1 MNALEQIQM
10 YCMELHTKN
19 KIKKWKTS
27 RKLEWFNEA
36 FNFRVRKKVERS
48 QNSFRVKNNS
58 RKRKKV
64 EKGVGQKG
72 DQKRNRK
79 SFLLFYIDEKK

>member
-48 QNSFRVKNNS
+48 
-58 RKRKKV
+58 
-64 EKGVGQKG
+64 
-72 DQKRNRK
+72 
-79 SFLLFYIDEKK
+79 